1 MYESMCRRADALPL
15 HAPAADPATTA
26 RHQSSASAVSLT
38 ASARAPVFRVPPPRV
53 PQLNRQLLLEL
64 LLLRGIVGCYL
75 SVCCRQLIGRICEG
89 SRHHPGTWR
98 RGTEGDIVV
107 GDSKRFWRLSL
118 SLVYVLLDIRYS
130 DRIFATMCDPI

>member
-1 MYESMCRRADALPL
+1 M
-15 HAPAADPATTA
+15 
-26 RHQSSASAVSLT
+26 
-38 ASARAPVFRVPPPRV
+38 

-89 SRHHPGTWR
+89 SGHHPGTWR

-107 GDSKRFWRLSL
+107 GHSKRFLRLRFEAGFGAL
-118 SLVYVLLDIRYS
+118 GYLLFGSDIRYHV
-130 DRIFATMCDPI
+130 